1 MAQPQTF
8 GRRRARP
15 QAPTRPPLAPH
26 EGEEARL
33 EAFRASLKDAPPAGE
48 DHAFQAWLH
57 EQRPRRWL
65 LIVVRLAFLAPGLL
79 CFVLHAP
86 GWVSL
91 ALEGAGLFA
100 NAWIRT
106 ERKKQTAQ
114 IAGWSAGS

>member
-1 MAQPQTF
+1 
-8 GRRRARP
+8 
-15 QAPTRPPLAPH
+15 
-26 EGEEARL
+26 
-33 EAFRASLKDAPPAGE
+33 
-48 DHAFQAWLH
+48 
-57 EQRPRRWL
+57 
-65 LIVVRLAFLAPGLL
+65 VRLAFLAPGLL